1 MANYTPS
8 AAILAMI
15 PQTPPL
21 ASQDS
26 DVNLFVRSAL
36 FQFVL
41 EFGEAFNLSDDVRFR
56 ALELFNAFMDSVVNE
71 VIELSTKQLE
81 QSSSSSSAPPPGSS
95 MPDRTTRQTNGSM
108 GARVEPATGLTLD
121 AQNLLQTH
129 LMSARLRIITC
140 ISLATKLDSSA
151 RQLSIYEYAMLL
163 EFQYTPQQ
171 IIQSELDVCCR
182 LKFELRV
189 PTVYNHMQD
198 LCQQVVQFI
207 HDTEL
212 VPVTFPPDFEEQLR
226 EESVR
231 VLEESYMVL
240 KATGS
245 QSDTTYL
252 QLFERRRAHAA
263 SVVLATGIHL
273 IDEEHGDI
281 RAAFVDF
288 LAAVSSQVID
298 MSLTLCERVV
308 TTHVEDEPDTGRTLL
323 SME

>member
-108 GARVEPATGLTLD
+108 GAREDATV
-121 AQNLLQTH
+121 A
-129 LMSARLRIITC
+129 C
-140 ISLATKLDSSA
+140 
-151 RQLSIYEYAMLL
+151 
-163 EFQYTPQQ
+163 
-171 IIQSELDVCCR
+171 
-182 LKFELRV
+182 
-189 PTVYNHMQD
+189 
-198 LCQQVVQFI
+198 
-207 HDTEL
+207 
-212 VPVTFPPDFEEQLR
+212 
-226 EESVR
+226 
-231 VLEESYMVL
+231 
-240 KATGS
+240 
-245 QSDTTYL
+245 
-252 QLFERRRAHAA
+252 
-263 SVVLATGIHL
+263 VVLL
-273 IDEEHGDI
+273 
-281 RAAFVDF
+281 
-288 LAAVSSQVID
+288 
-298 MSLTLCERVV
+298 
-308 TTHVEDEPDTGRTLL
+308 
-323 SME
+323 